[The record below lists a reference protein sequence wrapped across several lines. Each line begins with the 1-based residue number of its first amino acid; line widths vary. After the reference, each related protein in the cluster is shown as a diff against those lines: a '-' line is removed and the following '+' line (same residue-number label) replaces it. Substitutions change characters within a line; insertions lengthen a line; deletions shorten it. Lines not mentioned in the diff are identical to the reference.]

1 MFGTGLGP
9 MCSGFIA
16 QSLSW
21 RWVFYVQVMTCGFLI
36 FCVIIFFKETR
47 GSVLLSRKAQA
58 LNEWYQKREEAGYI
72 GFELPQDYRGNI
84 ASHRLRWKVKSDEER
99 ETLAKMISI
108 SVRRPFCGFLSVFK
122 LNLPNGDRFAHNRA
136 CRLLLL
142 TLDNFCLGSAV
153 SYVLVN
159 PYYFWHTI

>member
-1 MFGTGLGP
+1 

-21 RWVFYVQVMTCGFLI
+21 RWVFYVQTMTCGFLI
-36 FCVIIFFKETR
+36 LCVIVFFKETR

-58 LNEWYQKREEAGYI
+58 LNEWYQKREEAGYV

-84 ASHRLRWKVKSDEER
+84 ASHRHRWKVKFDEER
-99 ETLAKMISI
+99 ETLARMISI
-108 SVRRPFCGFLSVFK
+108 SVRRPFRGCFYTSLWSS
-122 LNLPNGDRFAHNRA
+122 LPNADRFAYNRA

-142 TLDNFCLGSAV
+142 ALDNF
-153 SYVLVN
+153 
-159 PYYFWHTI
+159 